1 MPKPNMYRPRHIKI
15 HPLNQR
21 KPCINKKVR
30 VVLVQTMMANTGSRG
45 TAPPIL
51 NLATSLK

>member
-1 MPKPNMYRPRHIKI
+1 MYRPRHIKI